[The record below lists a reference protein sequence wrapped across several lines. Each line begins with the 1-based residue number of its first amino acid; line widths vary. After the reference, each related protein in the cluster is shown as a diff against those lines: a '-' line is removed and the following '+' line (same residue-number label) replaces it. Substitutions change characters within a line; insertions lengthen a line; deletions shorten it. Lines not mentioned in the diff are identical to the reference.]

1 MARRI
6 ATYLANDHGRLL
18 SLFREFQET
27 DPSETE
33 RRRKRFERF
42 CSGMDRH
49 GRWVGSVLA
58 SRIDDRVSEEKQE
71 GLKQFL
77 GGEPEQIEEHMTAIR
92 KKLTNGDPD
101 TSSIEQ
107 KLLSKLQDHFSKEEQ
122 VLYPLFDEFLKDEE
136 RSEILDQFDEE
147 LARIDEGVKQV

>member
-27 DPSETE
+27 DPSEIE
-33 RRRKRFERF
+33 KQRKRFKRF
-42 CSGMDRH
+42 YQGMDRH
-49 GRWVGSVLA
+49 GRWVGSTLA
-58 SRIDDRVSEEKQE
+58 SRMEDRVSEEKQE
-71 GLKQFL
+71 KLKQFL
-77 GGEPEQIEEHMTAIR
+77 GGEPEQIEEHISAIR
-92 KKLTNGDPD
+92 EKLSKGDPD

-107 KLLSKLQDHFSKEEQ
+107 QLLSKLQDHFSKEEQ
-122 VLYPLFDEFLKDEE
+122 VLYPLFDEFLEDEE

-147 LARIDEGVKQV
+147 LAQMDDV